1 MPSAPRPVA
10 ITSDHLNPS
19 STVCERLR
27 AFVALTKPRLAFF
40 SVCSGVSG
48 LLVARP
54 EANLILPATLGIA
67 LAAGGALSFNQ
78 WWEREPDALMRRT
91 ADRPLPAGRL
101 PAGTALGFSLALSL
115 AGCGLLALTTTPL
128 AAAIAALIIVIYGLV
143 YTPMK
148 RHTRWAT
155 EIGAVSGALP
165 PLLGAAAAGAPQHP
179 AAWALAAALL
189 FWQMPHFFA
198 VGWMYREDYRR
209 AGFRLLP
216 VIDSDGRAT
225 AWWSASYAGMMG
237 IAVLIPWAQG
247 TVGPIYGAVGALSA
261 AALLRTAD
269 IMLRQQNDGRNRAA
283 RRLFLVTIATLPLM
297 MIALVAETLF

>member
-1 MPSAPRPVA
+1 MPPAPRPLA
-10 ITSDHLNPS
+10 IASDHLNPS

-27 AFVALTKPRLAFF
+27 ALVALTKPRLAFF

-54 EANLILPATLGIA
+54 EANLILPAPLGIA

-91 ADRPLPAGRL
+91 ADRPLPAGRVS
-101 PAGTALGFSLALSL
+101 AGTALGFSLALSL
-115 AGCGLLALTTTPL
+115 AGCGLLAATTTPL
-128 AAAIAALIIVIYGLV
+128 AAAIAALIIVLYGLV

-148 RHTRWAT
+148 RRTRWAT
-155 EIGAVSGALP
+155 EVGAISGALP

-216 VIDSDGRAT
+216 VIDADGRAT
-225 AWWSASYAGMMG
+225 AWWSAGHAGLMG
-237 IAVLIPWAQG
+237 AAVLIPWSLGA
-247 TVGPIYGAVGALSA
+247 VGPIYGTIGILSAGALLHA
-261 AALLRTAD
+261 ACA
-269 IMLRQQNDGRNRAA
+269 MLRQQNDGRVQPA